1 MILLTFLACET
12 FHILVPED
20 TAVITDS
27 AEETRLNP
35 VADIDW
41 TADRLLISI
50 TNGSGYEFKF
60 GLVETSTECS
70 IETQYGCWTAED
82 CGSPHSVHTGG
93 YTSPQ
98 SDPNLDHGSYCH
110 PLSEIGTDLV
120 YSENLFSVIN
130 GDEAIGEGKTAF
142 PAPTE
147 ELSYEFKVTYYLQ
160 ATEIGG
166 SSETECWVW
175 GLDPDHFADRNCKV
189 PIPMSNGSTR
199 QVTLE
204 LPN

>member
-1 MILLTFLACET
+1 MLLFTFLACDT
-12 FHILVPED
+12 FYILVPED
-20 TAVITDS
+20 TAVETDT

-50 TNGSGYEFKF
+50 SNGSGYEFKF

-82 CGSPHSVHTGG
+82 CGAPHSVHEGG
-93 YTSPQ
+93 YTNPQ
-98 SDPNLDHGSYCH
+98 GTITHNSYCH
-110 PLSEIGTDLV
+110 PLSEIGTDLE
-120 YSENLFSVIN
+120 YSENLYSVIN

-142 PAPTE
+142 PAPTDE
-147 ELSYEFKVTYYLQ
+147 TSYEFQVTYYLQ

-166 SSETECWVW
+166 TSETECWVW

-189 PIPMSNGSTR
+189 PIPMSDDSTR
-199 QVTLE
+199 HVVLE
-204 LPN
+204 LPQ